1 MCVMIVIE
9 WRGVEWVLCIFFS
22 SILVWDVLGGRLGWP
37 LGGHGG
43 SMDLVVGCGVLS
55 YGHGSQFG
63 WVIRTVDVPSV
74 ALHCISRCVHPH

>member
-9 WRGVEWVLCIFFS
+9 WRGVERVLYIFFS
-22 SILVWDVLGGRLGWP
+22 ILVCDVLGGCLGWP